1 MSESDPAHDAL
12 STLSLLRLQSW
23 MSPAFPT
30 GAYACSHGIET
41 AIAERYIYDA
51 TSCQSWI
58 LDILQYGSGWNDA
71 VFLKAAWTASSKAD
85 PIALA
90 EHNDLALALQAGQE
104 RWHETTQLA
113 ASFLRASEAWQGASS
128 AGLNTISGP
137 LALPVVIG
145 AFCAAMKIPL
155 KLLLPTF
162 LQTNSSNLIWIATRL
177 VPLGQSDALR
187 IIANLESVICTIAN
201 RAAISCL
208 DDLGSSALL
217 ADIVSL
223 RHEQLASRVCIT

>member
-1 MSESDPAHDAL
+1 
-12 STLSLLRLQSW
+12 

-30 GAYACSHGIET
+30 GAYAFSHGIES
-41 AIAERYIYDA
+41 AIADGYIHDA
-51 TSCQSWI
+51 ASCQSWI

-71 VFLKAAWTASSKAD
+71 VFLNAAWIASSNSD
-85 PIALA
+85 PVTLA

-104 RWHETTQLA
+104 HWHETTQMA
-113 ASFLRASEAWQGASS
+113 ASFLQASEVWQGASS
-128 AGLNTISGP
+128 AGLKTISGP
-137 LALPVVIG
+137 LALPVVVG
-145 AFCAAMKIPL
+145 AVSATLQIPL
-155 KLLLPTF
+155 KSLLPTY
-162 LQTNSSNLIWIATRL
+162 LQSNSSNLIWIATRL

-187 IIANLESVICTIAN
+187 IIANLESVICSIAN
-201 RAAISCL
+201 RAANSCL